1 MSVCWDSILF
11 FLILFLL
18 FFPENYKHTRRK
30 DGFNLRN
37 NIDINSSLNSQSAQ
51 TVVNSLPVN
60 KSLKS
65 SSFSSSSSP
74 SFQSPKSSQHHHRQK
89 RSTSYKRN
97 VEVMVAADNKML
109 KYHGND
115 LERYILTLMSIVS
128 MAKKF
133 CNVVW
138 KQLANIFLVRRVRG
152 LINKSS

>member
-1 MSVCWDSILF
+1 MIF
-11 FLILFLL
+11 FLFLFS
-18 FFPENYKHTRRK
+18 ENYKHTRRK
-30 DGFNLRN
+30 DEFKIRN
-37 NIDINSSLNSQSAQ
+37 NIDINSSLNSQSEQ

-60 KSLKS
+60 KPLKS

-74 SFQSPKSSQHHHRQK
+74 SFQSSKSSQHHHRQK

-128 MAKKF
+128 MAKK
-133 CNVVW
+133 
-138 KQLANIFLVRRVRG
+138 
-152 LINKSS
+152 

>member
-1 MSVCWDSILF
+1 MYAKIVYCF
-11 FLILFLL
+11 FKFC
-18 FFPENYKHTRRK
+18 FFFFSENYKHTRRK
-30 DGFNLRN
+30 DGLNLRN

-74 SFQSPKSSQHHHRQK
+74 SFQSSKSSQHHHRQK

>member
-1 MSVCWDSILF
+1 MLRQYIIF
-11 FLILFLL
+11 FNFVS
-18 FFPENYKHTRRK
+18 FFSSENYKHTRRK

-65 SSFSSSSSP
+65 SSSSSSSSSLP
-74 SFQSPKSSQHHHRQK
+74 SFQSSKSSQHHHRQK

-133 CNVVW
+133 CNVV
-138 KQLANIFLVRRVRG
+138 
-152 LINKSS
+152 